1 MSYIKS
7 IITLL
12 IIAAIAVITFQN
24 ISVFQIMLVF
34 KFFNMKSVKILI
46 YYFFIIFFII
56 IFLIILFYKI
66 KCKILIGKK
75 NKKIDKLEKEINN
88 LRNLEISESKNE

>member
-7 IITLL
+7 IITLI
-12 IIAAIAVITFQN
+12 IIAAIAIITFQN

-34 KFFNMKSVKILI
+34 KFFNMEPVKIPI
-46 YYFFIIFFII
+46 YYFFLIFFII

-66 KCKILIGKK
+66 KYKILIRKK
-75 NKKIDKLEKEINN
+75 NKEIDKLEKEINN
-88 LRNLEISESKNE
+88 LRNLEISDSKNE

>member
-12 IIAAIAVITFQN
+12 IIAAIAIVTFQN

-34 KFFNMKSVKILI
+34 KFFNMKSVKIPI

-66 KCKILIGKK
+66 KCKILIEKK